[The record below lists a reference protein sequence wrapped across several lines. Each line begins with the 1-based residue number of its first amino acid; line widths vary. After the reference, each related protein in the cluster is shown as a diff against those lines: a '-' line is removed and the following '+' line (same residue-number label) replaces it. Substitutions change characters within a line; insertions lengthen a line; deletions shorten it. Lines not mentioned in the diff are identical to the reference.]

1 MLKKSLVIMS
11 ISAAFFAQAQDIS
24 IIRNSIDVYSNSPMV
39 GSSKFNAMGGANGAL
54 GGDAN
59 SLLTNPA
66 GLGVAIAGGV
76 SGTLSIMGNK
86 NTSSFAGSSA
96 SYSN

>member
-24 IIRNSIDVYSNSPMV
+24 VLRNSVDVYSNSQMV

-54 GGDAN
+54 GGDAS

-66 GLGVAIAGGV
+66 GLEIGR
-76 SGTLSIMGNK
+76 
-86 NTSSFAGSSA
+86 A
-96 SYSN
+96 SCRERVF